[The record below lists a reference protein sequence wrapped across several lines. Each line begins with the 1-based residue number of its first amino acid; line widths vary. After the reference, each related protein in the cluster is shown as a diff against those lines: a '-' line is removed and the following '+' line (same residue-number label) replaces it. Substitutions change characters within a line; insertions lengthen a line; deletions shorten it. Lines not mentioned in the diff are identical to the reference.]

1 VSICYAEGA
10 YNLPAFGCV
19 AFYREPLATLEPS
32 SFVEGFL
39 ISKLFISYIQFKIK
53 LNMFM
58 CCIFKMLVK
67 LTFCY
72 KLGSLK
78 NLQNVNFIVS
88 NYYFMTKRHPLVTPL
103 PPLNVPGG

>member
-1 VSICYAEGA
+1 
-10 YNLPAFGCV
+10 
-19 AFYREPLATLEPS
+19 
-32 SFVEGFL
+32 
-39 ISKLFISYIQFKIK
+39 
-53 LNMFM
+53 MFM